1 MNNDDLTCVNVAGNA
16 LVEFIE
22 HIAVAGS
29 SNITVSQGD
38 RGWYVTYKP
47 PFTRDIKEDAS
58 KEVKR
63 KDICTSKYKVSNAL
77 FEPVDCY
84 EVYNCEKCKFFM
96 SFCNPQ
102 ERAEANCEGDRAKCG
117 DVCHKLKED

>member
-1 MNNDDLTCVNVAGNA
+1 MAKDDLTCVNVAGNA

-22 HIAVAGS
+22 RVAVAGS

-38 RGWYVTYKP
+38 KGWYVTYKP

-58 KEVKR
+58 R
-63 KDICTSKYKVSNAL
+63 KDVCTSKHKVSNTL

-84 EVYNCEKCKFFM
+84 EAHSCEKCKFFRT
-96 SFCNPQ
+96 SCSPQ
-102 ERAEANCEGDRAKCG
+102 KIAGADCDGDITKCG
-117 DVCHKLKED
+117 NACPKLKEVKDD